1 MKKNGRWLLFLYSLA
16 VGLSSVA
23 QEPSTPVPAAAVT
36 ELTVDAR
43 VLLSAVMALADA
55 HIKSMVGALEA
66 AATTEEVKS
75 ADWDWMKEL
84 LAKVQERGIPALVWF
99 VLPGGSYYTV
109 EKGLTDQNLKDRAYF
124 PRVMA
129 GEVSVGELVISKS
142 TGRKSVVVAVPVT
155 KDGSVIGALGAS
167 IYLDQLSDVLKRELA
182 LPKNT
187 IFYALD
193 GRGQTALNWS
203 TDLIFQDPTAQGSES
218 LTKAVGEILANPE
231 GATEYEFNGK
241 RRKVVYRTSPL
252 TGWHF
257 AFGVVTGEAPP
268 PRDQE

>member
-1 MKKNGRWLLFLYSLA
+1 MKKNGRWLLLLCCLA
-16 VGLSSVA
+16 AGLSSVA
-23 QEPSTPVPAAAVT
+23 QEPSAPVPAAAVT

-55 HIKSMVGALEA
+55 HIGNLQSALEA

-84 LAKVQERGIPALVWF
+84 LAKVQERGIRAIVWF
-99 VLPGGSYYTV
+99 ALPDGSYYTV
-109 EKGLTDQNLKDRAYF
+109 EKGLTDQNLKDRACF
-124 PRVMA
+124 PKVMA
-129 GEVSVGELVISKS
+129 GEVSVGELVLSKS
-142 TGRKSVVVAVPVT
+142 TGRKSVVVTVPVR
-155 KDGSVIGALGAS
+155 KDGLVIGALGAFV
-167 IYLDQLSDVLKRELA
+167 YLDKLSEALKQELA

-203 TDLIFQDPTAQGSES
+203 TDLIFQDPTAEGSDS
-218 LTKAVGEILANPE
+218 LSKAVGEILANPE
-231 GATEYEFNGK
+231 GATEYDFNGK

-257 AFGVVTGEAPP
+257 AFGVVTGEAPAQ
-268 PRDQE
+268 RDQE